1 MRVFLLIVF
10 ILNLTAIGLSQN
22 RYVDSILSRLNTV
35 KPDTLRLKKL
45 STVAQEVM
53 ATDCDQAILLAKFG
67 IVESEKLK
75 HTDFKLQFKSILGYS
90 YKVKGNFKASVA
102 TFMEVL
108 TEAEATGS
116 LIRSAS
122 ATNNLGTTF
131 LEFGKYKEAEYYF
144 LKAINIGLKRADT
157 IQLARTYANFGYLKA
172 ELQQHDSAL
181 IYYQKALPI
190 FIKVQDSL
198 RVADNYLNTGRS
210 LLSLQKNSLASSN
223 FSKALFIFKQFEDI
237 DGQCRTVLNLADVEI
252 ANKNYKASL
261 DYNFEALALAQ
272 LNKSDY
278 LTDFCYQGIADCYTL
293 LGDYKNALA
302 YFKLHKNLND
312 SINSLEK
319 HQQIVA
325 LQEKYQS
332 NLKDKKILE
341 GEIEISEKDTQRQ
354 LLVII
359 IIASGIV
366 ISILVFLFYKLKQ
379 YNSKLEILVKEKELL
394 MHEVHHR
401 VKNNLQLLGSLLELQ
416 IRGSDDEK
424 TKQALL
430 DSQNRV
436 SSIATL
442 HSKLHQQSQVI
453 SIRLDQYI
461 TELCNYLRNT
471 FTNKLFKINYE
482 LDPFEVNVDKSIII
496 GLIVNEIVTN
506 SIKHAFIDTSE
517 PTLTVSLKQK
527 GTHLVLALNDNGKGL
542 TENVSELSKKSLGL
556 KVITSLSKQLY
567 AELTTAN
574 QNGLAYTLSFEP

>member
-1 MRVFLLIVF
+1 MRVFLSIVF
-10 ILNLTAIGLSQN
+10 ILNLFATGVSQN
-22 RYVDSILSRLNTV
+22 RYFDSVIEQLNSI

-45 STVAQEVM
+45 SVVAQEVM
-53 ATDCDQAILLAKFG
+53 ATNCDEAILLAKFG
-67 IVESEKLK
+67 ITESEKLK

-90 YKVKGNFKASVA
+90 YKAKGNFKASVA
-102 TFMEVL
+102 SFMEVL
-108 TEAEATGS
+108 TEAESTGS

-131 LEFGKYKEAEYYF
+131 LELGKYKEAECYF
-144 LKAINIGLKRADT
+144 LKAINIGLKRSDT

-190 FIKVQDSL
+190 FIRVRDSL
-198 RVADNYLNTGRS
+198 RVADNYLNMGRS
-210 LLSLQKNSLASSN
+210 LLSLNQNSLASLN
-223 FSKALFIFKQFEDI
+223 FSKALFIFKQHEDI
-237 DGQCRTVLNLADVEI
+237 DGQCRTILNLADVEI

-261 DYNFEALALAQ
+261 DFNFQALELAE

-278 LTDFCYQGIADCYTL
+278 LIDFCYQGISDCYTL
-293 LGDYKNALA
+293 LGDHKNALN
-302 YFKLHKNLND
+302 YYKLHKNLND

-319 HQQIVA
+319 HQQIVD

-341 GEIEISEKDTQRQ
+341 GEIELAEKDRQRQ
-354 LLVII
+354 VLLVIL
-359 IIASGIV
+359 IASVLI
-366 ISILVFLFYKLKQ
+366 ISILIFLFYKLKQ
-379 YNSKLEILVKEKELL
+379 YNSKLEVLIKEKEFL

-401 VKNNLQLLGSLLELQ
+401 VKNNLQLLGSLFELQ
-416 IRGSDDEK
+416 IRSTNDEK
-424 TKQALL
+424 TKLALT

-442 HSKLHQQSQVI
+442 HSKLYSRGNVI
-453 SIRLDQYI
+453 SIQLDQYI
-461 TELCNYLRNT
+461 IELCNDLRKT

-506 SIKHAFIDTSE
+506 SIKHAFTGKIED
-517 PTLTVSLKQK
+517 TLTISLKQK
-527 GTHLVLALNDNGKGL
+527 DTHLVLALNDNGKGL
-542 TENVSELSKKSLGL
+542 PENMVELSKKSLGI
-556 KVITSLSKQLY
+556 KVITSLSKQLN
-567 AELTTAN
+567 AQLTTIN
-574 QNGLAYTLSFEP
+574 KNGLGYTLIFEP